1 MSVRIRLIVPC
12 LALVAAIGCA
22 KKEAPAQQT
31 EPAATAQAP
40 AAAAPA
46 AEDPAREARNLFK
59 TRCVVCHGEDGKGDG
74 PGAAAL
80 NPKPRDYTDPAWQAS
95 VTDEQIHK
103 TIVFGGAAVGKSPNM
118 PGNPDLESKA
128 AVVDELVKR
137 VRSFKK

>member
-1 MSVRIRLIVPC
+1 MSLKIRLVAPC
-12 LALVAAIGCA
+12 FALLAVLGCS
-22 KKEAPAQQT
+22 KKEAPAPEA
-31 EPAATAQAP
+31 EPAAAAPAP

-59 TRCVVCHGEDGKGDG
+59 TRCVVCHGEEGKGDG

-80 NPKPRDYTDPAWQAS
+80 NPKPRDYTDPAWQSS

-118 PGNPDLESKA
+118 PGNPDLESKT

>member
-1 MSVRIRLIVPC
+1 MSLQNSLLASCITLS
-12 LALVAAIGCA
+12 LALACS
-22 KKEAPAQQT
+22 KKPDASEHT
-31 EPAATAQAP
+31 EPAATAAVATP
-40 AAAAPA
+40 SAAP
-46 AEDPAREARNLFK
+46 AEDPAREARTLFK
-59 TRCVVCHGEDGKGDG
+59 TRCVVCHGEEGKGDG

-80 NPKPRDYTDPAWQAS
+80 NPKPRDYTDATWQGS

-118 PGNPDLESKA
+118 PGNPDLESKP

>member
-1 MSVRIRLIVPC
+1 MSARIRLIAPMVSL
-12 LALVAAIGCA
+12 LAVVACA
-22 KKEAPAQQT
+22 KKEAPTQQA
-31 EPAATAQAP
+31 EPAAAAP
-40 AAAAPA
+40 APVAAPA
-46 AEDPAREARNLFK
+46 AEDPAHEARNLFK

-80 NPKPRDYTDPAWQAS
+80 NPKPRNYTDAAWQAS

-118 PGNPDLESKA
+118 PGNPDLESKP

-137 VRSFKK
+137 VRSFKQ

>member
-1 MSVRIRLIVPC
+1 MSFQRC
-12 LALVAAIGCA
+12 LVGSSLVVALAIGCS
-22 KKEAPAQQT
+22 KKPEAT
-31 EPAATAQAP
+31 EHTEQAP
-40 AAAAPA
+40 AAVATPSAAPA
-46 AEDPAREARNLFK
+46 DDPAREARTLFK

-80 NPKPRDYTDPAWQAS
+80 NPKPRDYTDAAWQAS

-118 PGNPDLESKA
+118 PANPDLESKP

>member
-1 MSVRIRLIVPC
+1 MSVSIRLIVPC
-12 LALVAAIGCA
+12 LSLLAAIGCS
-22 KKEAPAQQT
+22 KKEAPQQA

-59 TRCVVCHGEDGKGDG
+59 TRCVVCHGEEGKGDG

-80 NPKPRDYTDPAWQAS
+80 NPKPRDYTDAAWQAS
-95 VTDEQIHK
+95 VTDDQIHK

-118 PGNPDLESKA
+118 PGNPELESKT